1 MAKQER
7 QWESSKGATRSPF
20 VYPLGMPER
29 DPLVE
34 LLDEGRASAG
44 QAMRARQRS
53 LRQAAEEEA
62 SLAGTLVDL
71 AERRARVVVRTET
84 GRAHA
89 GVLESVGRDYCVV
102 RADTG
107 AAAHLRLAALVTVRP
122 SPGERHAPASG
133 ERRAGGDVLLLE
145 ALGRVAHQ
153 RPQVALV
160 TRGGDV
166 VVGTLRAVG
175 ADVVTVWTG
184 TGPGAEGPCYVAAA
198 AVTEVVLDP

>member
-1 MAKQER
+1 MRR
-7 QWESSKGATRSPF
+7 QPV
-20 VYPLGMPER
+20 VYPLAMPEH

-44 QAMRARQRS
+44 QAGRARERA

-71 AERRARVVVRTET
+71 AERRSRVVVRTET

-89 GVLESVGRDYCVV
+89 GVVESVGGDYCVV
-102 RADTG
+102 RSDAG
-107 AAAHLRLAALVTVRP
+107 AAAHLRLEAIATVRP
-122 SPGERHAPASG
+122 APGERHVPASG
-133 ERRAGGDVLLLE
+133 DRRAAADVLLLE

-166 VVGTLRAVG
+166 VVGTLRAAG
-175 ADVVTVWTG
+175 ADVVTVWSG
-184 TGPGAEGPCYVAAA
+184 TGPGTEGPCYVAAGA
-198 AVTEVVLDP
+198 ITEVVLDP

>member
-1 MAKQER
+1 
-7 QWESSKGATRSPF
+7 
-20 VYPLGMPER
+20 MPER

-34 LLDEGRASAG
+34 LLDEGRAGAG
-44 QAMRARQRS
+44 RAARARERA

-71 AERRARVVVRTET
+71 AERGSRVVVRTET

-89 GVLESVGRDYCVV
+89 GVVEGVGGDYCVV
-102 RADTG
+102 RSDTG
-107 AAAHLRLAALVTVRP
+107 VAAHLRLAAVTTVRP

-133 ERRAGGDVLLLE
+133 DRAAAADTLLLE
-145 ALGRVAHQ
+145 ALGRVVHQ
-153 RPQVALV
+153 RPGVALV

-175 ADVVTVWTG
+175 ADVVTVWP
-184 TGPGAEGPCYVAAA
+184 GPGPGTEGPCYVAGGAI
-198 AVTEVVLDP
+198 TEALVDP